1 MAPSLAPLQHYMPP
15 TPTACCTAST
25 LPTRDTASCFLST
38 DGVAAPHGIV
48 CHDHTELC
56 PIGDVLQEKN
66 NNNRFVVLANLLQF
80 TAKERHR
87 LLAEKSQHPSLPGHI
102 ITLHDSTFHLGIRE
116 FSSLLVAEDVSFS
129 SLFLKGAFLGIAA

>member
-1 MAPSLAPLQHYMPP
+1 MGLFVTITQSSALLGMFCKK
-15 TPTACCTAST
+15 T
-25 LPTRDTASCFLST
+25 
-38 DGVAAPHGIV
+38 
-48 CHDHTELC
+48 
-56 PIGDVLQEKN
+56 N

-102 ITLHDSTFHLGIRE
+102 ITHHESTFQLGIRE
-116 FSSLLVAEDVSFS
+116 ISSLLVAEDVSFS